1 MSPRTYLDYN
11 ATAPLRPQA
20 AEAMAAVLGETG
32 NPSSV
37 HAEGRRAR
45 EHIEAAREKV
55 AGLVNAK
62 TRNVIFTSGGTEA
75 NMTALSPHA
84 VAQEG
89 AAEARCFV
97 SAIEH
102 PSVLSGGGF
111 QPSQVFEIAVGS
123 DGAVNVPGFA
133 AQLED
138 YRSTNPSEPFMASVM
153 LANNETGAVQPVAE
167 IAERVHGSG
176 GVLHCDAVQAAG
188 KIDIDIASLDADML
202 TLSAHK
208 FGGPQGVGALILG
221 AGLENFSGALLRGGG
236 QEMRRRA
243 GTENVAGIAG
253 FGVAADIAARDID
266 DFRRVGELRDE
277 LEARTISIAPD
288 MVVFAG
294 DAPRLANTS
303 CFAVPGM
310 KAETAVIGLDLEGV
324 ALSAGSACSS
334 GKVERS
340 HVLDAMGIEPRLAE
354 CAIRVSLGWKSEAAD
369 VEQFVAAWSLIHHRY
384 QEQAQAA

>member
-45 EHIEAAREKV
+45 EYIEAAREKV

-62 TRNVIFTSGGTEA
+62 ARNVIFTSCGTEA
-75 NMTALSPHA
+75 NMTALSPQA
-84 VAQEG
+84 VAPEG
-89 AAEARCFV
+89 ASGTHCFV

-102 PSVLSGGGF
+102 PSVLCGGRF
-111 QPSQVFEIAVGS
+111 EQADVSEIAVGG
-123 DGAVNVPGFA
+123 DGTIDVSSFA
-133 AQLED
+133 GQLEN
-138 YRSTNPSEPFMASVM
+138 YRSSNPSGTFLVSVM
-153 LANNETGAVQPVAE
+153 LANNETGAIQPVAE
-167 IAERVHGSG
+167 LAEQVHGLG
-176 GVLHCDAVQAAG
+176 GVLQCDAVQAAG
-188 KIDIDIASLDADML
+188 KIPIDIASLGADML

-208 FGGPQGVGALILG
+208 FGGPQGIGTLILG
-221 AGLENFSGALLRGGG
+221 PGAEDFAAPLLRGGG

-253 FGVAADIAARDID
+253 FGVAAEIAARDIE
-266 DFRRVGELRDE
+266 DFRRIAELRDE
-277 LEARTISIAPD
+277 LEIRIKSESPD
-288 MVVFAG
+288 AVIFAER
-294 DAPRLANTS
+294 APRLANTS

-310 KAETAVIGLDLEGV
+310 KAETSVIGLDLEGV
-324 ALSAGSACSS
+324 AVSAGSACSS
-334 GKVERS
+334 GKVDRS
-340 HVLDAMGIEPRLAE
+340 HVLDAMGVEPGLAE
-354 CAIRVSLGWKSEAAD
+354 CAMRVSLGWKSQAAD
-369 VEQFVAAWSLIHHRY
+369 VEQFITAWSLIHHRY

>member
-37 HAEGRRAR
+37 HAEGRRAL
-45 EHIEAAREKV
+45 EHVEAAREKI

-62 TRNVIFTSGGTEA
+62 ARNMIFTSGGTEA
-75 NMTALSPHA
+75 NMTALTPQA
-84 VAQEG
+84 VAPEG
-89 AAEARCFV
+89 TSEAHCFV

-102 PSVLSGGGF
+102 PSVLCGGRF
-111 QPSQVFEIAVGS
+111 QPSHVSGIAVGT
-123 DGAVNVPGFA
+123 DGTVDVSSFA

-138 YRSTNPSEPFMASVM
+138 YRSANPSVPFMASVM
-153 LANNETGAVQPVAE
+153 LANNETGAIQPVAE
-167 IAERVHGSG
+167 IAELVHGAG

-188 KIDIDIASLDADML
+188 KIDIDIASLDADMV

-208 FGGPQGVGALILG
+208 IGGPQGVGALVLG
-221 AGLENFSGALLRGGG
+221 TGLGNFSSALLRGGG

-253 FGVAADIAARDID
+253 FGVAAEIAAQDIG
-266 DFRRVGELRDE
+266 DFRRIGELRDE
-277 LEARTISIAPD
+277 LEIRIKSESPD
-288 MVVFAG
+288 AVIFAER
-294 DAPRLANTS
+294 APRLANTS

-310 KAETAVIGLDLEGV
+310 KAETSVIGLDLEGV
-324 ALSAGSACSS
+324 AVSAGSACSS

-340 HVLDAMGIEPRLAE
+340 HVLDAMGVEPGLAE
-354 CAIRVSLGWKSEAAD
+354 CAIRVSLGWTSQAAN
-369 VEQFVAAWSLIHHRY
+369 VEQFIAAWGLIHHRFR
-384 QEQAQAA
+384 EQRRAA